1 MKERLKYIDIAKG
14 ILIFLVIIHHLPQLA
29 IEYGISNDFLLLLDA
44 FSNYYVAF
52 FMPAFFIITGICTN
66 FTKLSF
72 GKFVQHQFATIM
84 LPAFCL
90 GAVSV
95 WISLLAKG
103 CTIPLEYCK
112 IGFKTFIVSGGPF
125 WFLTALFLAKIIFRI
140 WLELLSKLKIVS
152 GRLYIIYTT
161 IFCLVLYII
170 GCICLKNNVFNVW
183 RFEHALVLTI
193 FLFVGQL
200 LKRYNFKKLYL
211 HSGVVYVISIFCF
224 NIFGWKIP
232 YVTARFNI
240 DIEHII
246 TFMILAVF
254 GTMLVLYIAKRIMAN
269 MLIEYFGKNS
279 LIVYTLHISVM
290 YLVLNVGI
298 NVLGIAIVGSKYFTL
313 LILCL
318 IILLLKILA
327 WLFNLKYFSFLQGK
341 FNLKNKQ

>member
-44 FSNYYVAF
+44 FSDYYVAF

-125 WFLTALFLAKIIFRI
+125 WFLTALFLSKIFFRI
-140 WLELLSKLKIVS
+140 WLEVLFKLKVYG
-152 GRLYIIYTT
+152 GRLYILYTT
-161 IFCLVLYII
+161 IFCLLLYIL
-170 GCICLKNNVFNVW
+170 GCICFQNKIFNIW
-183 RFEHALVLTI
+183 QFEHALVLTI

-200 LKRYNFKKLYL
+200 LKIYKLEKIYL
-211 HSGVVYVISIFCF
+211 YCGVIYVISIVCL
-224 NIFGWKIP
+224 NIFNWDFL
-232 YVTARFNI
+232 YVTARFNTNI
-240 DIEHII
+240 ANLFCFI
-246 TFMILAVF
+246 MLAVT
-254 GTMLVLYIAKRIMAN
+254 GTLLVLYISKRIKGN
-269 MLIEYFGKNS
+269 FLLEYSGKNS
-279 LIVYTLHISVM
+279 LIVYTLHISVLASVLDVGKVFLGKNIM
-290 YLVLNVGI
+290 YSCFSV
-298 NVLGIAIVGSKYFTL
+298 FQ
-313 LILCL
+313 LCL
-318 IILLLKILA
+318 SVLLLLLLVWILNMKYLR
-327 WLFNLKYFSFLQGK
+327 LFQGK
-341 FNLKNKQ
+341 FN